1 MKMSENKEQE
11 LKPKKKRSEAFSP
24 IFFEVGSGM
33 GSIEKGIHWVTSVI
47 MILLSIILVS
57 GVLVSFVGIPNL
69 FTAIINGKPGA
80 LIDLLEFAAT
90 AIIGIELV
98 YVIIAQNLESVIE
111 ILMIALTREL
121 LIKSWDTWEIVLGI
135 VGIGILF
142 AVKKYLIDNR
152 DKIQNG
158 SH

>member
-11 LKPKKKRSEAFSP
+11 LKPKKKKSEAFSP

-80 LIDLLEFAAT
+80 MIDLLEFAAT

-142 AVKKYLIDNR
+142 AVKKYFIDNR

>member
-1 MKMSENKEQE
+1 MSENKEQE
-11 LKPKKKRSEAFSP
+11 LKPKKKKSEAFSP

-80 LIDLLEFAAT
+80 MIDLLEFAAT

-142 AVKKYLIDNR
+142 AVKKYFIDNR

>member
-1 MKMSENKEQE
+1 MSENKEQE

-90 AIIGIELV
+90 AIISIELV

-158 SH
+158 SN

>member
-1 MKMSENKEQE
+1 MSENKELE

-47 MILLSIILVS
+47 MILLSIILVI

-69 FTAIINGKPGA
+69 FTSIINGKPGA

-135 VGIGILF
+135 VGIGVLF

>member
-1 MKMSENKEQE
+1 MSENKEQE
-11 LKPKKKRSEAFSP
+11 LKPTKKKSEAFSP

-80 LIDLLEFAAT
+80 MIDLLEFAAT

-142 AVKKYLIDNR
+142 AVKKYFIDNR

>member
-80 LIDLLEFAAT
+80 MIDLLEFAAT

>member
-1 MKMSENKEQE
+1 MSENKEQE

-80 LIDLLEFAAT
+80 MIDLLEFAAT

-142 AVKKYLIDNR
+142 AVKKYFIDNR

>member
-1 MKMSENKEQE
+1 MSENKEQE
-11 LKPKKKRSEAFSP
+11 LKPKKKRSEVFSP

-142 AVKKYLIDNR
+142 AVKKYFIDNR

>member
-1 MKMSENKEQE
+1 
-11 LKPKKKRSEAFSP
+11 
-24 IFFEVGSGM
+24 M

-47 MILLSIILVS
+47 MILLSIILVI

-135 VGIGILF
+135 VGIGVLF

>member
-1 MKMSENKEQE
+1 M
-11 LKPKKKRSEAFSP
+11 
-24 IFFEVGSGM
+24 
-33 GSIEKGIHWVTSVI
+33 
-47 MILLSIILVS
+47 
-57 GVLVSFVGIPNL
+57 
-69 FTAIINGKPGA
+69 
-80 LIDLLEFAAT
+80 
-90 AIIGIELV
+90 
-98 YVIIAQNLESVIE
+98 IE

>member
-1 MKMSENKEQE
+1 
-11 LKPKKKRSEAFSP
+11 
-24 IFFEVGSGM
+24 M

-80 LIDLLEFAAT
+80 MIDLLEFAAT

-142 AVKKYLIDNR
+142 AVKKYFIDNR

>member
-1 MKMSENKEQE
+1 MSENKEQE
-11 LKPKKKRSEAFSP
+11 LKPKKKKSEAFSP

-80 LIDLLEFAAT
+80 MIDLLEFAAT

>member
-90 AIIGIELV
+90 AIISIELV